1 MARGLLAIDPVA
13 LAAEIR
19 GALASQREVAA
30 QAGIPHSTLSRILN
44 CHTQPL
50 PSTVREIVKAIAACR
65 QSAELQPLSP
75 DEILARITTP
85 TSSEKDMP
93 VDADSLDSFVDR
105 GTRAALTSGLI
116 RAKGDGIE

>member
-13 LAAEIR
+13 LAAEIT

-30 QAGIPHSTLSRILN
+30 RAGIPHSTLSRILN

-50 PSTVREIVKAIAACR
+50 PSTVREIVKAIVVCR
-65 QSAELQPLSP
+65 QAAELKPLSA

-85 TSSEKDMP
+85 TSLEKDMP
-93 VDADSLDSFVDR
+93 VDADSLDVVVERGARGLGTGFV
-105 GTRAALTSGLI
+105 RA
-116 RAKGDGIE
+116 RAEGIE